1 MKKINLML
9 VAVLL
14 LPGMFLFNGCDTVEN
29 LETLPLNIPMSFNF
43 AISGSTFPITQI
55 QNYCLE
61 DNPTYNDFKNKID
74 SISFVEMS
82 ARIDTLSSNSLVAD
96 VVIQLE
102 TSSGLPIFT
111 YSQSAVALAQWKTTP
126 FTFTLAASDI
136 DAIDNFLRSIGQR
149 CLKATA
155 IVSNITGGTAPY
167 KVGLTVDV
175 LLRAKAKL

>member
-1 MKKINLML
+1 MKKIKLML

-14 LPGMFLFNGCDTVEN
+14 MPAMFLFNGCDTVEN

-43 AISGSTFPITQI
+43 AMSGSTFPITQI
-55 QNYCLE
+55 ENYCLE

-82 ARIDTLSSNSLVAD
+82 ARIDTLSSNTLVAD
-96 VVIQLE
+96 VMVKLE
-102 TSSGLPIFT
+102 TASGVLLYSYTQSS
-111 YSQSAVALAQWKTTP
+111 VALAQWKTTP
-126 FTFTLAASDI
+126 FTFALSAADI
-136 DAIDNFLRSIGQR
+136 MLIDNFLRAIGQR

-155 IVSNITGGTAPY
+155 TVSNITGGTAPY
-167 KVGLTVDV
+167 KVGLKVDV